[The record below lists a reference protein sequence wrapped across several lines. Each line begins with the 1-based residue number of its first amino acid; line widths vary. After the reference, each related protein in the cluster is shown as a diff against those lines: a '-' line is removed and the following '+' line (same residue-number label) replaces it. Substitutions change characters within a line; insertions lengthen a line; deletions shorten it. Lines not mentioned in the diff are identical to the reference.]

1 MSTLY
6 EGGGSGPLRGLKW
19 SPWTPYLL
27 LRGANGGGQVV
38 LGRVA
43 LAVGVVPARR
53 VAWEKQALS
62 ARGSKR
68 VGRRSEYAV

>member
-1 MSTLY
+1 MKVG
-6 EGGGSGPLRGLKW
+6 EAAQGLQW
-19 SPWTPYLL
+19 APWTPYLL
-27 LRGANGGGQVV
+27 LPGANGGGQVV

-43 LAVGVVPARR
+43 LAVGVLPVRR

-62 ARGSKR
+62 ARGFKR